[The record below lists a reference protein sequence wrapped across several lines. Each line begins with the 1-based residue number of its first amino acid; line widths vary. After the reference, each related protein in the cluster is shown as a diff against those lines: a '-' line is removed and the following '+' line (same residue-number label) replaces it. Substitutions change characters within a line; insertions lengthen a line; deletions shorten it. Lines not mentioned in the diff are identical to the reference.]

1 RLSFLMHDSG
11 IELLLTQAHLL
22 GQLPIPAHVQ
32 TLDLADALDSYSTE
46 NPVNQTTPDNL
57 AYVIY
62 TSGSTG
68 KPKGTLLA
76 HHNLMRL
83 FAATDEWFAF
93 NEKDVWTLFH
103 SFAFDFSVWEIFGAL
118 LHGGRLVIVP
128 REVTRSPEEF
138 HALLIEQQVTVLNQ
152 TPSAFKQ
159 LMRVACDSPVPMS
172 LEKVIFGG
180 EALDVASLK
189 PWFDR
194 FGDQAA
200 QLINMYGI
208 TETTVHVTYRPITE
222 ADTRNPASPIGEA
235 IPDLSW
241 YVLDADFNP
250 VAQGCSG
257 ELHIGH
263 AGLARGYHN
272 RAALTAERFVPD
284 PFSSDGGRLYRTG
297 DLARYRA
304 AGVIEYAGRIDH
316 QVK

>member
-1 RLSFLMHDSG
+1 
-11 IELLLTQAHLL
+11 
-22 GQLPIPAHVQ
+22 
-32 TLDLADALDSYSTE
+32 
-46 NPVNQTTPDNL
+46 
-57 AYVIY
+57 
-62 TSGSTG
+62 
-68 KPKGTLLA
+68 
-76 HHNLMRL
+76 
-83 FAATDEWFAF
+83 
-93 NEKDVWTLFH
+93 
-103 SFAFDFSVWEIFGAL
+103 
-118 LHGGRLVIVP
+118 
-128 REVTRSPEEF
+128 
-138 HALLIEQQVTVLNQ
+138 
-152 TPSAFKQ
+152 
-159 LMRVACDSPVPMS
+159 ACDSPAPMS

-189 PWFDR
+189 PWIDR
-194 FGDQAA
+194 FGDHEP

-222 ADTRNPASPIGEA
+222 ADTQNPASPIGEA

-304 AGVIEYAGRIDH
+304 AGVVEYAGRIDH
-316 QVK
+316 QVKIRGFRIELGEIEARLQAHPTVREVIVL